1 MVRLMSVNSMIER
14 IGGYDYWE
22 DFAQEMLDLLRLI
35 AGHMNNP
42 AMAHAVLLEQWN
54 DSDVTNSI
62 IYYLRLLAATYLK
75 NNGGTYDAF
84 VESAGGIQAYCSTA
98 IEPVNKEI
106 EHLGIVALFN
116 ILLQPPGMV
125 LEVAYLDRSPGSQVN
140 TYRFPEEAT
149 GQDLASFGSPIY
161 LLYRPDHYDILYR
174 APPPPPIQIP
184 TQPISM
190 QVNRVAGFS
199 HNTALT
205 NTQNTLDGFSNMDYG
220 LLSMIPGFSGSMS
233 GMAALAPPPPAA
245 VCSAPEQYSP
255 VQQGN
260 WMPQFSEVMQAP
272 TPQPTPQQPAVVS
285 PPQPPSPPTPL
296 PSSSS
301 SMCPPMVTTSGL
313 GRRGSLMPPPK
324 SGSYHIR
331 FSPVQLEYEE
341 TKNSFPEPTFQVTT
355 NTFKNSVWNRA
366 HYGNPDFHPE
376 EWSPDDEHM
385 DCRTSS
391 KKKVKKESAH

>member
-1 MVRLMSVNSMIER
+1 MRLMSVNSMIER

-174 APPPPPIQIP
+174 APPRLQFKFRHSPFRCRSIASLDSLTIRPSLTRKTRLMVSQ
-184 TQPISM
+184 TWT
-190 QVNRVAGFS
+190 
-199 HNTALT
+199 TAYC
-205 NTQNTLDGFSNMDYG
+205 Q
-220 LLSMIPGFSGSMS
+220 
-233 GMAALAPPPPAA
+233 
-245 VCSAPEQYSP
+245 
-255 VQQGN
+255 
-260 WMPQFSEVMQAP
+260 
-272 TPQPTPQQPAVVS
+272 
-285 PPQPPSPPTPL
+285 
-296 PSSSS
+296 
-301 SMCPPMVTTSGL
+301 
-313 GRRGSLMPPPK
+313 
-324 SGSYHIR
+324 
-331 FSPVQLEYEE
+331 
-341 TKNSFPEPTFQVTT
+341 
-355 NTFKNSVWNRA
+355 
-366 HYGNPDFHPE
+366 
-376 EWSPDDEHM
+376 
-385 DCRTSS
+385 
-391 KKKVKKESAH
+391 